1 MVKTRIFI
9 VADYA
14 PFRSN
19 LALFVASL
27 NAQYEVVGE
36 AATDAEAME
45 RVRRLWPDIVFVD
58 IDMPDSSGLV
68 TARAIRQER
77 ANTAVI
83 TITDRPS
90 EEYRKAALAAGAAAC
105 VDKPALV
112 GRLPGLMAALV
123 EARTRLTGSAA
134 APDSPTES
142 PLQP

>member
-1 MVKTRIFI
+1 MVITRIFI
-9 VADYA
+9 VAGYA

-19 LALFVASL
+19 LALFIASL

-36 AATDAEAME
+36 ATTDAEAME
-45 RVRRLWPDIVFVD
+45 RIRRLRPDIVFVD
-58 IDMPDSSGLV
+58 INLPDSSGLA
-68 TARAIRQER
+68 TARTIRQER
-77 ANTAVI
+77 SNTAVI
-83 TITDRPS
+83 AITDRPS

-123 EARTRLTGSAA
+123 EARTRPAGSDVP
-134 APDSPTES
+134 PDAPTES

>member
-9 VADYA
+9 VAGYA

-19 LALFVASL
+19 LALFIASL

-36 AATDAEAME
+36 ATTDAEAME
-45 RVRRLWPDIVFVD
+45 RIRRVWPDIVFVD
-58 IDMPDSSGLV
+58 INLPDSSGLATV
-68 TARAIRQER
+68 RTIRQER

-112 GRLPGLMAALV
+112 GQLPGLLAALV
-123 EARTRLTGSAA
+123 EDRTHLAGSDI
-134 APDSPTES
+134 APDAPAES